1 VLVEVD
7 EDSKLVWKP
16 ATVRSHLVA
25 KNTYGMSFMVAI
37 DGKDKPLER
46 FTARE
51 EGKEWRRL
59 MPKRAEVIEVEVEID
74 GTVEWRRAAVTKRLF
89 ATGEFKAAI
98 CFPDGRPDSQFIE
111 EFRLEAEDVEWRRAP
126 PVVAVNAT

>member
-1 VLVEVD
+1 
-7 EDSKLVWKP
+7 
-16 ATVRSHLVA
+16 
-25 KNTYGMSFMVAI
+25 
-37 DGKDKPLER
+37 
-46 FTARE
+46 
-51 EGKEWRRL
+51 